1 MATSVWSPD
10 QIDLLKIDA
19 PLSSGRISKATHLNK
34 GDEGWVAGGYRDAS
48 FDVSGPQKV
57 SPLSVEGII
66 SDSNVRVGVHDVV
79 SGESFAAPETFGPS
93 VMADIGMM
101 ETSTIAGPSI
111 DTTMPKTFGSVE
123 MNDFPRRMSNYMSA
137 SPPAISEIA
146 PDSPYSSCVSDT
158 SNTAYPTAIADVF
171 TNLSHPSSF
180 VAEPLVPASTTS
192 YTDFFA
198 NPTETLCLFN
208 DVEAQY
214 YPSPLSPALSSSP
227 APTTSTANPTPII
240 ANYSGPIKNQIVNM
254 YQDKDGVVWIMFPY
268 SKNKEVKNHLI
279 RCDVEKVPP
288 SALREEIKTVSAA
301 VSISSVLL
309 ISGISPSRRDH
320 PRSEEFQRIRRET
333 IRIRMGLLLARV
345 VPRTTQPHSPR
356 AEGPIATRNR

>member
-1 MATSVWSPD
+1 MTTSLWSSD
-10 QIDLLKIDA
+10 QIDLLKIGA
-19 PLSSGRISKATHLNK
+19 PLNAGRISETTHLNR
-34 GDEGWVAGGYRDAS
+34 GDGGWVAGVYWDAS
-48 FDVSGPQKV
+48 SDASEPQKV
-57 SPLSVEGII
+57 SPLSVVDVF
-66 SDSNVRVGVHDVV
+66 SHSHARVGDQDVV
-79 SGESFAAPETFGPS
+79 SGESFAAPETFGAS
-93 VMADIGMM
+93 AMADISVMD
-101 ETSTIAGPSI
+101 TPAVAGPSI
-111 DTTMPKTFGSVE
+111 DATVPKAFESVE
-123 MNDFPRRMSNYMSA
+123 LTDLPRRLSNYMSA
-137 SPPAISEIA
+137 SPPATSDIA

-192 YTDFFA
+192 YADFFE
-198 NPTETLCLFN
+198 NPSETLCLFN

-214 YPSPLSPALSSSP
+214 YPSLLSPALSSSP
-227 APTTSTANPTPII
+227 APTTSTANPTPIV

-309 ISGISPSRRDH
+309 ISGISPGRRDH